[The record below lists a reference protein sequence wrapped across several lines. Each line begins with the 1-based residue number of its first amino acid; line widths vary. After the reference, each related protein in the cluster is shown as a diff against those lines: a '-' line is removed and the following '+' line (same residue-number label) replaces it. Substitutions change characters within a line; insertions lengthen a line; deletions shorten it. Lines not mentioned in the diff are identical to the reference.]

1 MEALLNQSRSLCPFL
16 HKTSPTALRAL
27 CTPAM
32 ANASPGGGAISNLQ
46 VVARRCPVMSKALAV
61 QSARIAST
69 RAFSTFASGVA
80 GVTKDAKALRVVA
93 GKKRFHTST
102 SKNAKIDPDVVRKYE
117 NGEFALRSFRFLFL
131 LLRGFYFVLV
141 LFLLYLLR
149 LLIRLE
155 T

>member
-27 CTPAM
+27 CTPAI

-102 SKNAKIDPDVVRKYE
+102 SKNTKIDPDVVRKYE
-117 NGEFALRSFRFLFL
+117 NGEFALRSFRVSFLAS
-131 LLRGFYFVLV
+131 
-141 LFLLYLLR
+141 
-149 LLIRLE
+149 